1 MYKPGVFTYGTFHI
15 RLFKKEVK
23 KLMIR
28 YHWANTLLGVSLS
41 NDKQL
46 RTQNFYNIDPKWILA
61 KKSFMWNEI
70 GNCFQNQSF

>member
-1 MYKPGVFTYGTFHI
+1 
-15 RLFKKEVK
+15 
-23 KLMIR
+23 MIR

-61 KKSFMWNEI
+61 KKVLCETKSENVSKIRVFKKVFTKLRTCTYI
-70 GNCFQNQSF
+70 